1 MRVLVKVGAGR
12 CIPAMVGIV
21 AAAALLV
28 GFAIRNKEPEPVT
41 LKVSGNIE
49 LQQVDI
55 AFKTSGMI
63 AELRTDEGRDV
74 RKGQLIARL
83 SSDELMRLFERE
95 SAAVDESLALREQ
108 AEAAVQYQRRSHAA
122 GLAARRAELA
132 AAEAQLRDLEA
143 GAREEE
149 IAEARSAVKAA
160 AAENDHARKNRERA
174 EKLLL
179 QDDISVQQHDQY
191 RLRAEAAAAA
201 LDQAEQRLAL
211 VLAGPRTDALA
222 AQREQVAR
230 ARAELAAAE
239 ASRFEIRRREK
250 EISARQA
257 EVERTRAQAR
267 MIEAQLRDTVVVS
280 PVDGVVLVKAAD
292 VGEVVAPGT
301 TVVTLGVIDRPWLR
315 AYVSETQLGLVKLG
329 QPVWITS
336 DSYPGKRY
344 RGRVSFIAS
353 AAEFTPKQIQTEQER
368 VTLVYRI
375 KIDVDNRERELKLNM
390 PVDAEIVLPADRSG
404 AIK

>member
-1 MRVLVKVGAGR
+1 MRIRVKVGAGR

-21 AAAALLV
+21 AVAALLV
-28 GFAIRNKEPEPVT
+28 GFAIGKKDPEPVT
-41 LKVSGNIE
+41 LKLSGNIE

-74 RKGQLIARL
+74 RRGQLIARL

-95 SAAVDESLALREQ
+95 SAAVTEAQALEGQ
-108 AEAAVQYQRRSHAA
+108 AEAALQYQRRSYAA
-122 GLAARRAELA
+122 GLAARRAALA
-132 AAEAQLRDLEA
+132 AAEAHLRELEA

-149 IAEARSAVKAA
+149 IAEARSAVSAA
-160 AAENDHARKNRERA
+160 AAENENARKNRERA

-191 RLRAEAAAAA
+191 RFRAESAAAA
-201 LDQAEQRLAL
+201 LEQAGQRLAL
-211 VLAGPRTDALA
+211 LLAGARAETIA
-222 AQREQVAR
+222 AQRERVSG

-239 ASRFEIRRREK
+239 AARFEISRREK
-250 EISARQA
+250 EISARRA

-267 MIEAQLRDTVVVS
+267 VIEAQLRDTVVVS

-301 TVVTLGVIDRPWLR
+301 TVVTIGVIDRPWLR

-329 QPVWITS
+329 QPVWVTS

-368 VTLVYRI
+368 VKLVYRI

-390 PVDAEIVLPADRSG
+390 PVDAEIVLPAE
-404 AIK
+404 